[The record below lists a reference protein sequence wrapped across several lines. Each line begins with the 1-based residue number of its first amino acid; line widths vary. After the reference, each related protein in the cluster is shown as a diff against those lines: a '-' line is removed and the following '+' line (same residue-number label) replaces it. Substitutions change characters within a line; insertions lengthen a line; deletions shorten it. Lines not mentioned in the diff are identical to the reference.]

1 MNIEAHDK
9 GSGKKE
15 QITITN
21 DKGRLSSD
29 DIERMVKEAE
39 EYKEEDQKIQEKM
52 EAKNEFENLLFQ
64 TKSTIEN
71 EKIKEKLSEDEIKII
86 NDKVNENQ
94 QWLVQDNLEVEDYS
108 KKKDEFNVFVQP
120 YMTKLY
126 PNQGMEQGMGPG
138 MEQGMGP
145 GMDTSEPSID
155 EVD

>member
-1 MNIEAHDK
+1 
-9 GSGKKE
+9 
-15 QITITN
+15 
-21 DKGRLSSD
+21 
-29 DIERMVKEAE
+29 
-39 EYKEEDQKIQEKM
+39 M

-94 QWLVQDNLEVEDYS
+94 QWLVQEDLEVEDYS
-108 KKKDEFNVFVQP
+108 KKKNEFNVFVQP

-145 GMDTSEPSID
+145 GMEQGMGPGMDTNEPSIE

>member
-9 GSGKKE
+9 GSGKTE

-94 QWLVQDNLEVEDYS
+94 QWLVQEDLEVLN
-108 KKKDEFNVFVQP
+108 KDSN
-120 YMTKLY
+120 
-126 PNQGMEQGMGPG
+126 N
-138 MEQGMGP
+138 
-145 GMDTSEPSID
+145 
-155 EVD
+155 

>member
-1 MNIEAHDK
+1 MQKQYNEKNNININRLYINGKLFEV
-9 GSGKKE
+9 GPQYSGP
-15 QITITN
+15 
-21 DKGRLSSD
+21 
-29 DIERMVKEAE
+29 
-39 EYKEEDQKIQEKM
+39 KEEDQQIQEKM
-52 EAKNEFENLLFQ
+52 EAKNDFENLLFQ

-94 QWLVQDNLEVEDYS
+94 QWLVQEDLEVEDYS
-108 KKKDEFNVFVQP
+108 KKKNEFNVFVQP

-145 GMDTSEPSID
+145 GMEQGMGPGMDTNEPSID